1 MSGPFSLP
9 ERRIAAEQDNSRQL
23 PWRWQGLILLAL
35 AVISLSYVAS
45 GLFGPHYWMLALRN
59 IGLGITGGA
68 LIMIG
73 AEMLSPAKQ
82 MTLAALLKRR
92 GAAMLVAFIVL
103 LFLSFAFH
111 VAMDAMRRGYLP

>member
-1 MSGPFSLP
+1 MTIPSPAQNRLP
-9 ERRIAAEQDNSRQL
+9 APEQDNGRQM
-23 PWRWQGLILLAL
+23 PWWWQGIILAALAL
-35 AVISLSYVAS
+35 ISLSYVAS
-45 GLFGPHYWMLALRN
+45 GLFGPHYWTLALRN

-92 GAAMLVAFIVL
+92 GSAMLVALIVL